1 MKEIGQFSQT
11 ALLSDV
17 EGFILF
23 FTNVLGW
30 TKEQVQVY
38 IDHLRRELCSLKH
51 HVYYKQKIVW
61 GRKPEAS

>member
-1 MKEIGQFSQT
+1 M

-30 TKEQVQVY
+30 SRDQVQVY
-38 IDHLRRELCSLKH
+38 IAHLRRELRSLKH
-51 HVYYKQKIVW
+51 HVYYKQKIVC
-61 GRKPEAS
+61 GRKPEAQ